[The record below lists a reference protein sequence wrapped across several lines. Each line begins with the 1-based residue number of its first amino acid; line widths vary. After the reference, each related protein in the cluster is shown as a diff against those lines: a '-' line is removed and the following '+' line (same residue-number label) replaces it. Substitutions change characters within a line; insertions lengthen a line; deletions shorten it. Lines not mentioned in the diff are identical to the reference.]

1 MKDQYEEMSLD
12 ELRDI
17 ATSRKIP
24 GRGGKSKDD
33 LIALIRQFEIE
44 NGKIISEKGND
55 PSDYSDLPGDLQ
67 AAPSDDHVA
76 EEEKGDPIEVSKPEK
91 PEPSTKPEVQTVEK
105 PKKVTPKEQFFK
117 LTNDIKWNQN
127 GTMYRKGAGEILS
140 SLGYD
145 IDHIRK
151 AGGVLHPVKD
161 RFGTPDPTYV
171 LE

>member
-44 NGKIISEKGND
+44 NGKLISEKGND

-76 EEEKGDPIEVSKPEK
+76 EESKEAPA
-91 PEPSTKPEVQTVEK
+91 EPAKLEPQAKPEVRAVET
-105 PKKVTPKEQFFK
+105 PKKATPKEQFFK

-161 RFGTPDPTYV
+161 RFGTPDPSYV

>member
-1 MKDQYEEMSLD
+1 MSLD

-44 NGKIISEKGND
+44 NGKLISEKGND

-67 AAPSDDHVA
+67 AAPSDDHIA
-76 EEEKGDPIEVSKPEK
+76 EEAKEVPAEPAK
-91 PEPSTKPEVQTVEK
+91 PEPSPKPEVQTVEK
-105 PKKVTPKEQFFK
+105 PQKATPKEQFFK

-127 GTMYRKGAGEILS
+127 GSMYRKMAGEILS

-161 RFGTPDPTYV
+161 RFGTPDPSYV